1 MLGWNE
7 SCLVETIDTSFF
19 LTPHLPID
27 VTSLMTFKSDHPQFD
42 LRFRFGKKKLLTG
55 EICMKMNQLKYL
67 YRFIYINKIYHEDE
81 STIYLIDLYI
91 YLSFTIAKSS
101 ETNTQKDD
109 TMIE

>member
-1 MLGWNE
+1 
-7 SCLVETIDTSFF
+7 
-19 LTPHLPID
+19 
-27 VTSLMTFKSDHPQFD
+27 
-42 LRFRFGKKKLLTG
+42 
-55 EICMKMNQLKYL
+55 MKMNQLKYL
-67 YRFIYINKIYHEDE
+67 YRFIYINKIDHEDE